1 MGIFMRRL
9 SSVISILLVFTLIF
23 AISVSAHDLNGTGFW
38 NDATSWIKMDCS
50 QSERI
55 ISAKYRYV
63 YYNYNKSVDPCL
75 GIQVN
80 LNDKTKL
87 SRSSYLNTAIEV
99 IIRNSSGIV
108 VDEFYVKTKQENY
121 TFKGANGTFTA
132 ICEAVNANNGSNF
145 RFSVLYNNLSN
156 YVKNDELNVSLY
168 AYASDMMPVTPDNN
182 GEKFTVPRLSYEEPS
197 TQKKTQTKNP
207 SAKKSKSKKSTTK
220 SSSKKRYSYSSTT
233 AHKYS
238 KGYKGY
244 SYKGTGKVSTTK
256 SEKSADFET
265 EENYNKA
272 DIVSVPEEKSK
283 QLNTKQITAIIII
296 CIAAGCATAAVIIF
310 INNKTK
316 KKASDE
322 DEIQ

>member
-9 SSVISILLVFTLIF
+9 SSVISILLIIALIF
-23 AISVSAHDLNGTGFW
+23 AISASAHDLNGTGFW

-145 RFSVLYNNLSN
+145 RFSILYNNLSN
-156 YVKNDELNVSLY
+156 YVKNDELNVCLY

-182 GEKFTVPRLSYEEPS
+182 GEKFTVPRLSYEEPT
-197 TQKKTQTKNP
+197 TQKQTKSSSSNK
-207 SAKKSKSKKSTTK
+207 AKSKKSTTK

-283 QLNTKQITAIIII
+283 QLNTKQIIAIIII